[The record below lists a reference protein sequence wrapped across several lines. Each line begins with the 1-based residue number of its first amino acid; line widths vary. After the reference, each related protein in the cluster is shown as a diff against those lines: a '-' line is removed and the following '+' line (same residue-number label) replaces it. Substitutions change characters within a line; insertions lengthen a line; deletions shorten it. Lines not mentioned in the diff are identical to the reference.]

1 MVAMQAIAKRW
12 CIRKYRP
19 EPVTD
24 EDLQTG
30 SDTVGSAMGK

>member
-1 MVAMQAIAKRW
+1 MAVMQAIAKRW
-12 CIRKYRP
+12 CIRKYRSKL
-19 EPVTD
+19 VTD